1 MRRRNM
7 IKGLGVLIGSSGLAM
22 AGCFKILRDRERAR
36 WNQASEEHREIE
48 RPRRTDWVYGII
60 DKHDPDL
67 SRRDFYRAVIKVES
81 RDKPKAVGKAG
92 ERGLMQIMPRTWR
105 DMTNLPFSAAFDPN
119 TNVET
124 GIKYCHWLAGEIE
137 KGLGE
142 KRWKN
147 LSREERFRMVAAAYN
162 GGIGRMKRNN
172 FDVKK
177 MPSST
182 RKYVGKVM
190 GVRAGLMKK

>member
-1 MRRRNM
+1 MKRRNM
-7 IKGLGVLIGSSGLAM
+7 IKGLGVLIGTSGLAM

-36 WNQASEEHREIE
+36 WNQTPEPKEVE
-48 RPRRTDWVYGII
+48 RPKRTDWVYEII
-60 DKHDPDL
+60 DKHDPDS

-81 RDKPKAVGKAG
+81 CDKQKAVGKAG
-92 ERGLMQIMPRTWR
+92 ERGLMQIMPGTWR
-105 DMTNLPFSAAFDPN
+105 DMTNLPFSASFDPN

-124 GIKYCHWLAGEIE
+124 GIKYGHWLAGEIE

-147 LSREERFRMVAAAYN
+147 LSREERYRMVAAAYN

-190 GVRAGLMKK
+190 GARIGLMKK

>member
-1 MRRRNM
+1 MKRRTM
-7 IKGLGVLIGSSGLAM
+7 VKGLGVLVGTSGLAM
-22 AGCFKILRDRERAR
+22 AGCFKILRDRERAK
-36 WNQASEEHREIE
+36 WNQMPEHSEIE
-48 RPRRTDWVYGII
+48 RPKRTDWVYGII
-60 DKHDPDL
+60 DKHDQ

-81 RDKPKAVGKAG
+81 CDKAKAVGKAG
-92 ERGLMQIMPRTWR
+92 ERGLMQIMPGTWR

-137 KGLGE
+137 EGLGE

-162 GGIGRMKRNN
+162 GGVGRMKRNN

-190 GVRAGLMKK
+190 GARAGLMKK